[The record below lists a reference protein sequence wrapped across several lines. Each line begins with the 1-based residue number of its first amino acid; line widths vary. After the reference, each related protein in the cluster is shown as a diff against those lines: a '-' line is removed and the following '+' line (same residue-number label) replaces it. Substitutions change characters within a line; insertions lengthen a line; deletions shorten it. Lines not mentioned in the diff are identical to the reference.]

1 MTMLDRRLALLGGL
15 AGLSAC
21 AAQPT
26 RFPGLAV
33 NEIPPVLAPVRA
45 NKNRL
50 FDITACLRPFRAAG
64 PRLDTEML
72 GDTLVV
78 HNYGHG
84 GSGWSLSWGSGTV
97 VLEKALARGDG
108 NIAVIGCGA
117 LGLTTSVM
125 ALRMGCGVTLYAKDL
140 LPQTRSVRA
149 TGSWTPDS
157 RIALRDP
164 AGPQFGDL
172 WERMARISWK
182 TFRSYLGVAGKPVEF
197 ADRYALSDTS
207 FEANRALHEAQ
218 NTLGF
223 ASYSSR
229 IADLTP
235 GGQMMRPG
243 APPFPTKYVRRS
255 ENLQFNLASYGHTL
269 LGEFYAMGGKMEI
282 REFHAPSEFTQLKQK
297 VVVNCTGYGARTLW
311 KDESIVPVRG
321 QIGWLVPQ
329 PEVTYGFNYR
339 DVQVI
344 PRSDGIVVQLLEGG
358 DMRGYN
364 DGNEAVARAESEEAV
379 GRIAELYSRFT

>member
-1 MTMLDRRLALLGGL
+1 MTILDRRLALLGGL

-26 RFPGLAV
+26 RIPGFAAYD
-33 NEIPPVLAPVRA
+33 IPPRLMPVRA

-97 VLEKALARGDG
+97 VLEKALARGDK
-108 NIAVIGCGA
+108 NLAVIGCGA
-117 LGLTTSVM
+117 LGLTTAVL
-125 ALRMGCGVTLYAKDL
+125 ALRMGCSVTLYAKDL

-157 RIALRDP
+157 RISLRDP
-164 AGPQFGDL
+164 AGPAFADL

-182 TFRSYLGVAGKPVEF
+182 TYRSYLGMAGKPVEF
-197 ADRYALSDTS
+197 GDRYSLSDVP
-207 FEANRALHEAQ
+207 FEEIRAQHEAT

-223 ASYSSR
+223 ASYGSR

-235 GGQMMRPG
+235 GGQTLPPG
-243 APPFPTKYVRRS
+243 ATPFPTKYVRRS
-255 ENLQFNLASYGHTL
+255 ENLQFNIASYGQTL
-269 LGEFYAMGGKMEI
+269 LGQFYAMGGKMEV
-282 REFHAPSEFTQLKQK
+282 REFHAPSDFTQLKQK
-297 VVVNCTGYGARTLW
+297 VVINCTGYGARALW
-311 KDESIVPVRG
+311 KDESITPVRG
-321 QIGWLVPQ
+321 QIGWLIPQ
-329 PEVTYGFNYR
+329 PELTYGVNYR
-339 DVQVI
+339 DVQMI
-344 PRSDGIVVQLLEGG
+344 PRSDGIVVQMLEGG

-364 DGNEAVARAESEEAV
+364 EDNEVVDRAESEEAV

>member
-1 MTMLDRRLALLGGL
+1 MTILDRRLALLGGL
-15 AGLSAC
+15 VGLSAC

-33 NEIPPVLAPVRA
+33 NKIPPGLAPVRA
-45 NKNRL
+45 NKNQL

-97 VLEKALARGDG
+97 VLEKALARGDR

-117 LGLTTSVM
+117 LGLTTAVM

-164 AGPQFGDL
+164 AGPAFGEL

-182 TFRSYLGVAGKPVEF
+182 SFRSYLGVAGKPVEF

-223 ASYSSR
+223 ASYGSS

-235 GGQMMRPG
+235 GGQMMPPG
-243 APPFPTKYVRRS
+243 ATPFPTKYVRRS

-269 LGEFYAMGGKMEI
+269 LGEFYAMGGKMEV

-297 VVVNCTGYGARTLW
+297 VVINCTGYGARTLW

-344 PRSDGIVVQLLEGG
+344 PRSDGIVVQFLEGG

-364 DGNEAVARAESEEAV
+364 DANEAVDRAESEEALS
-379 GRIAELYSRFT
+379 RIAELYSRFR

>member
-1 MTMLDRRLALLGGL
+1 MTILDRRLALLGGL
-15 AGLSAC
+15 VGLSAC

-33 NEIPPVLAPVRA
+33 NKIPPGLAPVRA
-45 NKNRL
+45 NKNQL

-97 VLEKALARGDG
+97 VLEKALARGDR

-117 LGLTTSVM
+117 LGLTTAVM

-164 AGPQFGDL
+164 AGPAFGEL

-182 TFRSYLGVAGKPVEF
+182 SFRSYLGVAGKPVEF

-223 ASYSSR
+223 ASYGSS

-235 GGQMMRPG
+235 GGQMMPPG
-243 APPFPTKYVRRS
+243 ATPFPTKYVRRS

-269 LGEFYAMGGKMEI
+269 LGEFYAMGGKMEV

-297 VVVNCTGYGARTLW
+297 VVINCTGYGARTLW

-344 PRSDGIVVQLLEGG
+344 PRSDGIVVQFLEGG

-364 DGNEAVARAESEEAV
+364 DANEAVDRAES
-379 GRIAELYSRFT
+379 